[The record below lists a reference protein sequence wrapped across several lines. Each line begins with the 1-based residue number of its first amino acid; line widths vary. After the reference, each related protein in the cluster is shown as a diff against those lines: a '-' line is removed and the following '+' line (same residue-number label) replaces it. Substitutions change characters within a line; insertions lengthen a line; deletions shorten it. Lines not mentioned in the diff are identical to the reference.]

1 MDNLERRIARDDIT
15 VMNLY
20 AMVEIQGFG
29 FSDSMYCRQGDDMV
43 LIQSNEQIYQL
54 LEYFEDTQVITLSV
68 KRGRKNKA
76 VVSDAV
82 DAKADEGIAGSQ
94 SASCIIQYADP
105 VVYDL
110 TPPPVYAIDGEGTV
124 FASQSSYF
132 PTQESRNDEA
142 HAIPDL
148 NEASNVDLDFDM
160 GVADFNMMEEM
171 RRKEQAEVVERIEE
185 MRQQRMD
192 PLLHCEGDTDIED
205 LFVTEEVDAVP
216 LDSVPPIIAPEPVAI
231 VLPEKNRKRKG
242 PTVRRIGRGRD
253 QL

>member
-1 MDNLERRIARDDIT
+1 
-15 VMNLY
+15 
-20 AMVEIQGFG
+20 
-29 FSDSMYCRQGDDMV
+29 
-43 LIQSNEQIYQL
+43 
-54 LEYFEDTQVITLSV
+54 V

-124 FASQSSYF
+124 FASQGSYF
-132 PTQESRNDEA
+132 ATQESRNDEA
-142 HAIPDL
+142 HEIPDL
-148 NEASNVDLDFDM
+148 NEATNVDLDFDM

-171 RRKEQAEVVERIEE
+171 RRKEQAEVAERIEE

-192 PLLHCEGDTDIED
+192 PLLHYEGDTDI
-205 LFVTEEVDAVP
+205 
-216 LDSVPPIIAPEPVAI
+216 
-231 VLPEKNRKRKG
+231 
-242 PTVRRIGRGRD
+242 
-253 QL
+253 